1 MTKNMTFLDHL
12 EDLRK
17 NLFRVCGFFLV
28 LFSVCAYYS
37 KELFHILQLP
47 LLPFLNDKSFFIAT
61 TAATGWV
68 VFLKTAFMVALI
80 LVLPFVLLQIF
91 TFTNP
96 GLKTH
101 ERRLVWPLTFAFLM
115 FFYLGIVFCYTLVL
129 PYGYE
134 FLLTIYKDSN
144 IQFLPQI
151 SDYLSFTTTFLLAFG
166 IMFDLPF
173 AVLILIMTGLLSFGA
188 LHRFRPYFYVLAFVV
203 AAILTPPDY
212 ISQTLMAVP
221 MILLFEFGVFLS
233 WLFKRRQK
241 PI

>member
-1 MTKNMTFLDHL
+1 MTADMTFLDHL
-12 EDLRK
+12 EVLRK
-17 NLFRVCGFFLV
+17 NLFRIVAIFLI

-68 VFLKTAFMVALI
+68 VFLKTAFMVSLI
-80 LVLPFVLLQIF
+80 LILPFVLLQAFI
-91 TFTNP
+91 FTNP
-96 GLKTH
+96 GLKKQ
-101 ERRLVWPLTFAFLM
+101 ERWIVWPLTFAFLF
-115 FFYLGIVFCYTLVL
+115 FFYLGIVFCYSMVL

-173 AVLILIMTGLLSFGA
+173 VMLILIMSGLLSFSA
-188 LHRFRPYFYVLAFVV
+188 LRRFRPYFYVLAFIV

-221 MILLFEFGVFLS
+221 MILLFEFGVLMG
-233 WLFKRRQK
+233 WIFKKRQK
-241 PI
+241 PA